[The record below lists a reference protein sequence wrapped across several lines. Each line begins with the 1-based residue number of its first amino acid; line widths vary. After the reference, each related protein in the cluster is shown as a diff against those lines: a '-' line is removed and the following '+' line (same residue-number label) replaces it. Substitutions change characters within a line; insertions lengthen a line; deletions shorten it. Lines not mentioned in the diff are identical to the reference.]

1 MKNKVARYR
10 LLLSKILLLA
20 FIVALVIFEHGSIH
34 NVGVSISLDIIGFA
48 LVLIGGFGR
57 IWASLYIEGNK
68 IGKIISKG
76 PYSMMRN
83 PLYVFSLILL
93 IGYCLAIQSIIVASV
108 LIILFALIYLPTIY
122 NEEKRLLSAH
132 NKSYEQYYKKT
143 PRFMPKVSIYEESD
157 TGSEISVNIR
167 NVKNVLIEIAGF
179 IFFFGVIK
187 LLDILHYIEAIPS
200 IFILY

>member
-20 FIVALVIFEHGSIH
+20 FIVTLVVFDHGAIANIAIST
-34 NVGVSISLDIIGFA
+34 SLDVIGFA

-76 PYSMMRN
+76 PYSIMRN

-93 IGYCLAIQSIIVASV
+93 AGYCLAIQSIIVASV
-108 LIILFALIYLPTIY
+108 SIVLFALIYLPTIY

-132 NKSYEQYYKKT
+132 NQSYENYYQKT
-143 PRFMPKVSIYEESD
+143 PRFLPKFSIYEESD
-157 TGSEISVNIR
+157 SGSEISVNIR
-167 NVKNVLIEIAGF
+167 NIKNVLVEIAGF
-179 IFFFGVIK
+179 IFFFGIIK
-187 LLDILHYIEAIPS
+187 LLDLLHYIELIPTLY
-200 IFILY
+200 ILY